1 MNKLVVNDR
10 HVPLLTSIYDSVL
23 PLLKSY
29 VMLFQ
34 QEQPLIHKIY
44 YKQIDVVRT
53 FLSFFVKLEMLA
65 KCKNAK

>member
-53 FLSFFVKLEMLA
+53 FLSFFVKLEVLA